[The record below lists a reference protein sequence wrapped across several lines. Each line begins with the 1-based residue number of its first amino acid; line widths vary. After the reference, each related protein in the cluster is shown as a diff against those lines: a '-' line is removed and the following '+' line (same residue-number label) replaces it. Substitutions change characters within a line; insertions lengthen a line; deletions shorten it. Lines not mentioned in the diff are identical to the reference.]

1 MKKLIIISIFL
12 SFQILIFAQ
21 SYSGGSGTSG
31 DPYQIA
37 NKTDL
42 KYLSEHSGEWSKH
55 FKQTANITFTDA
67 DFESGGDFYNGGE
80 GFIPIGNNTT
90 EFTGTYDGDG
100 KSISNLYILQSTS
113 SASYLG
119 LFGKT
124 NNATLTNINL
134 VDAYVNGSYSTSNYI
149 GGIVGYSTGTT
160 SISGCTSNGDFLG
173 YRHVGALVG
182 RLNTSESEVSN
193 CSSSGNVTGNA
204 DVSGLYYF
212 GGLVGL
218 SHGSIESSYSSAT
231 VYGYKSKNIGGLV
244 GYNDGSISRCFAT
257 GNVSATDGGGG
268 YAGGLV
274 GNMYTGGHISECY
287 ATGDVISGYE
297 MTGGLVGRVR
307 GESITI
313 ENCYSLGDVTR
324 THWSE
329 GTFGGFCGYVYQDG
343 GSLTIKNCYSI
354 GSVYYTGDDDP
365 DDKGFCGE
373 DVVYPT
379 YTHNFFDSQAS
390 NQTTSGENS
399 ATAKNTT
406 QMTTQNTFTNWN
418 FNTVWQISPDVNNGY
433 PTLQSVVQPVTEYY
447 YRTTADGGEWEVDFA
462 DYTWTR
468 SLTIDGSYESTYI
481 APTVENSALVTIVD
495 GATVTVA
502 SNVEIDQT
510 IVASGASLVINS
522 GYTLTIADGDG
533 TDLTSDGTLDIN
545 GTLSIGTANL
555 DANGNFDATGGNLT
569 FTDAG
574 SLNLGGTVTSLGTF
588 TKATSTVTYDGGNQT
603 VAAVDYN
610 IVSFSGSSSEAT
622 KTFADGTTSVAQEVE
637 LTDDITLTGSSA
649 DAVTVQVT
657 TPGTTDSRVF
667 MIEATGKTIN
677 ISNLTIKGG
686 DISSHGDTE
695 PGWGGSIYNKA
706 GALVLNQVTVSGSKA
721 AFGGGIF
728 AIRSGDVETTI
739 NNSTVSSCVATDDGG
754 GIYGWS
760 GIYSINNSLISG
772 NICSGEGGGIMIVG
786 SANGVATTEIA
797 NSTIYGNT
805 ATSGGGGILIDSYH
819 ATYASNV
826 TISNSTVSGNVVTEN
841 NAGGGIRIQN
851 SICSLTARN
860 TILSGNTINN
870 GAAQNDYYYSS
881 GTLTD
886 NGYNVVEYQDGSS
899 TGAGKTFT
907 AASNYIYSGSG
918 NTWNHDGG
926 SIEGSLNLSAN
937 LAENGGP
944 TQTLALTEGSF
955 AAASSSSGIPPAN
968 NWNNSPLID
977 DSYTD
982 QRGVVRAA
990 NQNTSIGAYSEN
1002 YTLYYYKSTADG
1014 GEWDVDF
1021 ADYTW
1026 TRSLTIDG
1034 FYEDTYIAPTVGNSA
1049 LVTIVDGATV
1059 TIASDVEIDQTIVAS
1074 GASLVINSGYTLTI
1088 ADGDGTDLTVN
1099 GALDMDG
1106 GTLTVSSG
1114 ATLSYGSS
1122 SSLIYSDVSSS
1133 QTTTTH
1139 ELPASG
1145 CVNVQILNEQGLTL
1159 GASTTISG
1167 DLYLDW
1173 ACTFA
1178 IGANN
1183 FTAEGNTDINGG
1195 LTLSTG
1201 TYAANGA
1208 FDATGGSVIFI
1219 GAAALELGGTVSGLG
1234 TFTCG
1239 TGTTEYK
1246 GTADQSVYGC
1256 TYHTLAFSGGATKTA
1271 TDAVITNSLT
1281 TSNENFNLILKGDG
1295 TTIANA
1301 VNFQNT
1307 GTLTLGDATSDE
1319 FSFEGGISIAETG
1332 PSAVSLQG
1340 TLQTSDAKAA
1350 GDIVLRRTTIT
1361 GDATINSFS
1370 HGIDIYD
1377 NLVINDGVT
1386 LTVEG
1391 NRPPPN
1397 MAIYFHG
1404 TINSGAGGTGNLT
1417 LNSDWMIKLADDIG
1431 GTDALGTLTLANGFV
1446 EWTNPDI
1453 TLENLLINQGGFVSD
1468 YSSGNMYAG
1477 NITIASGASFKGANT
1492 YGSINVS
1499 GNWTN
1504 NGTYSHQDGTVIF
1517 YGTGTSIISGS
1528 TGFYNFTCNTAGKTL
1543 KFDAEEG
1550 KSQTVSNY
1558 FNITG
1563 TSENPVVISATAA
1576 GNAASIN
1583 VTNANVSYTDV
1594 TDSQNSG
1601 NTIYATNSTDN
1612 GNNTGWFFGDEGEYI
1627 WAGRTSTDWNTATN
1641 WAHNEVPNEL
1651 TDNVLIPDEDNDPI
1665 ISSAVGATC
1674 NNLTVNANAVLTIN
1688 PGGSLI
1694 TNGTI
1699 NNNGTINIER
1709 SITDDIWHLIASPV
1723 SNATA
1728 AMFEG
1733 NYLQYYD
1740 EGWQDIT
1747 NLTTTLTPAQGYSF
1761 WSVAE
1766 TTSTTYT
1773 FTGDPNTGN
1782 QSHAITGNTWNLLGN
1797 PYPSP
1802 IDWAQ
1807 LDDSY
1812 GAVYYWDP
1820 VALNNKSWNNGEGSG
1835 VQYVPAM
1842 QGFWIKPASSG
1853 TFSLNN
1859 AKRTHSGSSNYYKN
1873 KTALPYSIE
1882 LQVDAQNN
1890 YYDQLFIV
1898 LDENTT
1904 EAFDFQYDAWKL
1916 FTSSE
1921 QVPQLYS
1928 FTGTKRLSIDRR
1940 PQCDQIPLGFYC
1952 SESGPFSIT
1961 ANEMTDFSKL
1971 ILEDTKLNIF
1981 HDLTQGAYTFDW
1993 SLNDD
1998 ETRFKLHL
2006 NTTAVEEINGS
2017 AVQAYVAG
2025 GNIIIQSESPAE
2037 SITLTD
2043 IAGRTLGVWKS
2054 TESIPAPSSTGVY
2067 LVTVETDHKRIT
2079 KKIIVE

>member
-1 MKKLIIISIFL
+1 MKKIIIISIFL
-12 SFQILIFAQ
+12 SFQIFIFAQ

-31 DPYQIA
+31 APYQIA

-67 DFESGGDFYNGGE
+67 DFQSGGDFYNGGE
-80 GFIPIGNNTT
+80 GFIPIGNSITN
-90 EFTGTYDGDG
+90 FTGTYDGDG

-134 VDAYVNGSYSTSNYI
+134 VDAYVNGSNSTSNYI

-160 SISGCTSNGDFLG
+160 SISGCSSSGDFLG
-173 YRHVGALVG
+173 YRHVGALAG
-182 RLNTSESEVSN
+182 RLDTDESEVSN
-193 CSSSGNVTGNA
+193 CSSSGNVTGNS
-204 DVSGLYYF
+204 DISGLYYF

-231 VYGYKSKNIGGLV
+231 VSGYKSKNIGGLV

-287 ATGDVISGYE
+287 ATGNVISGYE

-365 DDKGFCGE
+365 VDKGFCGE

-406 QMTTQNTFTNWN
+406 QMTTQSTFTNWN

-447 YRTTADGGEWEVDFA
+447 YRTTADGGEWEVEFGE
-462 DYTWTR
+462 YTWTR
-468 SLTIDGSYESTYI
+468 SLTIDGSYENTYI

-522 GYTLTIADGDG
+522 G
-533 TDLTSDGTLDIN
+533 
-545 GTLSIGTANL
+545 
-555 DANGNFDATGGNLT
+555 
-569 FTDAG
+569 
-574 SLNLGGTVTSLGTF
+574 
-588 TKATSTVTYDGGNQT
+588 
-603 VAAVDYN
+603 
-610 IVSFSGSSSEAT
+610 
-622 KTFADGTTSVAQEVE
+622 
-637 LTDDITLTGSSA
+637 
-649 DAVTVQVT
+649 
-657 TPGTTDSRVF
+657 
-667 MIEATGKTIN
+667 
-677 ISNLTIKGG
+677 
-686 DISSHGDTE
+686 
-695 PGWGGSIYNKA
+695 
-706 GALVLNQVTVSGSKA
+706 
-721 AFGGGIF
+721 
-728 AIRSGDVETTI
+728 
-739 NNSTVSSCVATDDGG
+739 C
-754 GIYGWS
+754 
-760 GIYSINNSLISG
+760 
-772 NICSGEGGGIMIVG
+772 
-786 SANGVATTEIA
+786 
-797 NSTIYGNT
+797 
-805 ATSGGGGILIDSYH
+805 
-819 ATYASNV
+819 
-826 TISNSTVSGNVVTEN
+826 
-841 NAGGGIRIQN
+841 
-851 SICSLTARN
+851 
-860 TILSGNTINN
+860 
-870 GAAQNDYYYSS
+870 
-881 GTLTD
+881 
-886 NGYNVVEYQDGSS
+886 
-899 TGAGKTFT
+899 
-907 AASNYIYSGSG
+907 
-918 NTWNHDGG
+918 
-926 SIEGSLNLSAN
+926 
-937 LAENGGP
+937 
-944 TQTLALTEGSF
+944 
-955 AAASSSSGIPPAN
+955 
-968 NWNNSPLID
+968 
-977 DSYTD
+977 
-982 QRGVVRAA
+982 
-990 NQNTSIGAYSEN
+990 
-1002 YTLYYYKSTADG
+1002 
-1014 GEWDVDF
+1014 
-1021 ADYTW
+1021 
-1026 TRSLTIDG
+1026 
-1034 FYEDTYIAPTVGNSA
+1034 
-1049 LVTIVDGATV
+1049 
-1059 TIASDVEIDQTIVAS
+1059 
-1074 GASLVINSGYTLTI
+1074 TLTI
-1088 ADGDGTDLTVN
+1088 ADGDGTDLTVK

-1246 GTADQSVYGC
+1246 GTADQSVYGS
-1256 TYHTLAFSGGATKTA
+1256 TYHTLAFSGSATKTA
-1271 TDAVITNSLT
+1271 TDAVIANSLT

-1295 TTIANA
+1295 TTISNA

-1340 TLQTSDAKAA
+1340 TLQTSNAKAE

-1370 HGIDIYD
+1370 NGVDIYD
-1377 NLVINDGVT
+1377 NLVINDGAT

-1404 TINSGAGGTGNLT
+1404 TINSGAGGTGNLI
-1417 LNSDWMIKLADDIG
+1417 LNSNWMIKLADDIG
-1431 GTDALGTLTLANGFV
+1431 GTNTLGTLTLANGFV

-1468 YSSGNMYAG
+1468 FSSGNMYVG
-1477 NITIASGASFKGANT
+1477 NVTIASGASFKGANSF
-1492 YGSINVS
+1492 GSINVS

-1504 NGTYSHQDGTVIF
+1504 NGTYTHKDGTVLF
-1517 YGTGTSIISGS
+1517 SGAGTSTISGS
-1528 TGFYNFTCNTAGKTL
+1528 TGFYNFTCSTAGKNL
-1543 KFDAEEG
+1543 KFDSDEG
-1550 KSQTVSNY
+1550 KSQTISND

-1563 TSENPVVISATAA
+1563 TSGNPVVISATAVDD
-1576 GNAASIN
+1576 AASIN
-1583 VTNANVSYTDV
+1583 VTNANVSYADV
-1594 TDSQNSG
+1594 SDSQNSG

-1612 GNNTGWFFGDEGEYI
+1612 GNNTGWFFGNEGDYI

-1641 WAHNEVPNEL
+1641 WAHNEVPDEL

-1674 NNLTVNANAVLTIN
+1674 NNLTVNAGATLTIN

-1699 NNNGTINIER
+1699 TNNGTVNIER
-1709 SITDDIWHLIASPV
+1709 SIIDDKWHLIASPV

-1766 TTSTTYT
+1766 TTSTTFT
-1773 FTGDPNTGN
+1773 FTGTPNTGD
-1782 QSHAITGNTWNLLGN
+1782 QSHAITGSTWNLLGN

-1807 LDDSY
+1807 LDDTY

-1820 VALNNKSWNNGEGSG
+1820 VGQNNKSWNNGEGAG

-1853 TFSLNN
+1853 TFSLSN

-1873 KTALPYSIE
+1873 KTTLPYSIE

-1898 LDENTT
+1898 LDENTS
-1904 EAFDFQYDAWKL
+1904 EDFDFQYDAWKL
-1916 FTSSE
+1916 FTTSD

-1952 SESGPFSIT
+1952 GESGQFSIK
-1961 ANEMTDFSKL
+1961 ANEMTDISKL

-1981 HDLTQGAYTFDW
+1981 HDLTKGAYIFDW
-1993 SLNDD
+1993 SLTDD
-1998 ETRFKLHL
+1998 ETRFKLHC
-2006 NTTAVEEINGS
+2006 NTTAVENISLPEMQ
-2017 AVQAYVAG
+2017 VYVAA
-2025 GNIIIQSESPAE
+2025 GNIIIKSQTTAQR
-2037 SITLTD
+2037 IILTD
-2043 IAGRTLGVWKS
+2043 ITGRTLGVWES
-2054 TESIPAPSSTGVY
+2054 AESIPAPETSGVY
-2067 LVTVETDHKRIT
+2067 LVTVETDHNRIT
-2079 KKIIVE
+2079 KKIIIE